1 MRKNKIGDVI
11 IVKVSIAAIDEN
23 GDYICT
29 HVREIFEH
37 TYLVEA
43 DSSREAESICNAKSN
58 GCRIT
63 DYTDT
68 EYDSELIEDVDD
80 LEGVFYDEL

>member
-1 MRKNKIGDVI
+1 MGKYLV
-11 IVKVSIAAIDEN
+11 
-23 GDYICT
+23 T
-29 HVREIFEH
+29 VREIFEH

-43 DSSREAESICNAKSN
+43 DSSGEAKSICNAKSN

-68 EYDSELIEDVDD
+68 EYDSEMI
-80 LEGVFYDEL
+80 

>member
-1 MRKNKIGDVI
+1 MK
-11 IVKVSIAAIDEN
+11 
-23 GDYICT
+23 
-29 HVREIFEH
+29 REIKHAFCEIFIFQ
-37 TYLVEA
+37 TR
-43 DSSREAESICNAKSN
+43 SSREAESICNAKSN

>member
-1 MRKNKIGDVI
+1 MGKYLV
-11 IVKVSIAAIDEN
+11 
-23 GDYICT
+23 T
-29 HVREIFEH
+29 VREIFEH

-43 DSSREAESICNAKSN
+43 DSSGEAKSICNAKSN
-58 GCRIT
+58 GCRII
-63 DYTDT
+63 DYTGT

>member
-1 MRKNKIGDVI
+1 MGKYLV
-11 IVKVSIAAIDEN
+11 
-23 GDYICT
+23 T
-29 HVREIFEH
+29 VREIFEH

-43 DSSREAESICNAKSN
+43 DSSGEAKSICNAKSN

-63 DYTDT
+63 DYTGT

>member
-1 MRKNKIGDVI
+1 MSKYLV
-11 IVKVSIAAIDEN
+11 
-23 GDYICT
+23 T
-29 HVREIFEH
+29 VREIFEH

-43 DSSREAESICNAKSN
+43 DSSREAENICNAKSN